1 MAENRKFNINEVE
14 VIEDTIAAEL
24 TVNDNIVEYI
34 QPSNL
39 DILKARYA
47 AVEEDESIRNEGFDS
62 LKKSSSRKVRPED
75 SFYGYYSAPLSTKEE
90 IQTDVKSPLAQV
102 FDSTKSEFDADTVSF
117 GDINID
123 LPQKPQSPQPTQPL
137 IENVSVIENVA
148 VESEAKPEAAP
159 KKRGRPRKVV
169 EPQATPADAV
179 PAAPKKRGRPKKVVE
194 PETLPE
200 PVVEVPPAPM
210 PEPEPAPAPVF
221 NNRYGFDTHTRVI
234 FIDESAED
242 GIKVNSD
249 TELDSAFSDGENTGR
264 RKWFWSRKK
273 K

>member
-14 VIEDTIAAEL
+14 VIEDSIAAEL
-24 TVNDNIVEYI
+24 TVNDDIVEYI

-39 DILKARYA
+39 DLLKARYA

-90 IQTDVKSPLAQV
+90 IPTDVNSPLSQV

-123 LPQKPQSPQPTQPL
+123 LPQKPQPTQPL
-137 IENVSVIENVA
+137 IESVAVIEKIE
-148 VESEAKPEAAP
+148 VETEPEVKP

-169 EPQATPADAV
+169 EPTPEDAV

-194 PETLPE
+194 PEVAPA
-200 PVVEVPPAPM
+200 PVVEEQPDPI
-210 PEPEPAPAPVF
+210 PEPAPAPAPVF
-221 NNRYGFDTHTRVI
+221 NNRYGYDTHTRVI

-249 TELDSAFSDGENTGR
+249 NELDSAFSDGENTGR